1 MSEATSFILA
11 LIPLL
16 LCPAFVGILILP
28 TDIQLS
34 VGWWV
39 GFTSIS
45 LFLLVFH
52 GLGAPRDPTFVALI
66 VCTAMLAI
74 KERHKLLS
82 RGKLPEPFHRG
93 TFWVFLAFLPLLIA
107 SCLITFSLP
116 VSDFDAINIWFNKAK
131 SLFYWQPFNQLPL
144 CDYPN
149 LGPMYW
155 SFVMRFT
162 AVEFESIGR
171 LLFPLAYWFWAL
183 SLMALIR
190 NTSSRVCLFIA
201 PLIGYTFFQ
210 RGPFTNG
217 YQDGLLAL
225 CAGMS
230 AIFSLRLLFELGDE
244 HRADSSG
251 QCLPRFR
258 RLYMVACLFGGVLA
272 WIKNE
277 GMMVGLI
284 LVLVTTALCLAS
296 TARHLRR
303 SLVRAIIP
311 GLLTF
316 SGIALSWPAMELVHG
331 VKPWVIQGGAFEF
344 GRLSSVFQRLGRLNP
359 ICEYLRRYLQEQK
372 TVVGLLFVLSV
383 AMLILCPRK
392 TLRPALFLW
401 AVLVLHAAFVVL
413 VFLTTRQDL
422 AWHLATAF
430 DRLMFQNTLI
440 VASGLTL
447 LMRICAEE
455 ALASGPPDA

>member
-1 MSEATSFILA
+1 
-11 LIPLL
+11 
-16 LCPAFVGILILP
+16 
-28 TDIQLS
+28 
-34 VGWWV
+34 
-39 GFTSIS
+39 
-45 LFLLVFH
+45 
-52 GLGAPRDPTFVALI
+52 
-66 VCTAMLAI
+66 
-74 KERHKLLS
+74 
-82 RGKLPEPFHRG
+82 
-93 TFWVFLAFLPLLIA
+93 
-107 SCLITFSLP
+107 
-116 VSDFDAINIWFNKAK
+116 
-131 SLFYWQPFNQLPL
+131 
-144 CDYPN
+144 
-149 LGPMYW
+149 
-155 SFVMRFT
+155 
-162 AVEFESIGR
+162 
-171 LLFPLAYWFWAL
+171 
-183 SLMALIR
+183 
-190 NTSSRVCLFIA
+190 
-201 PLIGYTFFQ
+201 
-210 RGPFTNG
+210 
-217 YQDGLLAL
+217 
-225 CAGMS
+225 
-230 AIFSLRLLFELGDE
+230 
-244 HRADSSG
+244 
-251 QCLPRFR
+251 
-258 RLYMVACLFGGVLA
+258 MVACLFGGVLA

-383 AMLILCPRK
+383 AMLILCPR
-392 TLRPALFLW
+392 
-401 AVLVLHAAFVVL
+401 
-413 VFLTTRQDL
+413 QDL

>member
-93 TFWVFLAFLPLLIA
+93 TFWVFLALLPLLIA

-155 SFVMRFT
+155 SLP
-162 AVEFESIGR
+162 S
-171 LLFPLAYWFWAL
+171 
-183 SLMALIR
+183 
-190 NTSSRVCLFIA
+190 NSRVSVVC
-201 PLIGYTFFQ
+201 FF
-210 RGPFTNG
+210 R
-217 YQDGLLAL
+217 
-225 CAGMS
+225 
-230 AIFSLRLLFELGDE
+230 
-244 HRADSSG
+244 
-251 QCLPRFR
+251 
-258 RLYMVACLFGGVLA
+258 
-272 WIKNE
+272 
-277 GMMVGLI
+277 
-284 LVLVTTALCLAS
+284 
-296 TARHLRR
+296 
-303 SLVRAIIP
+303 
-311 GLLTF
+311 
-316 SGIALSWPAMELVHG
+316 
-331 VKPWVIQGGAFEF
+331 
-344 GRLSSVFQRLGRLNP
+344 
-359 ICEYLRRYLQEQK
+359 
-372 TVVGLLFVLSV
+372 
-383 AMLILCPRK
+383 
-392 TLRPALFLW
+392 
-401 AVLVLHAAFVVL
+401 
-413 VFLTTRQDL
+413 
-422 AWHLATAF
+422 
-430 DRLMFQNTLI
+430 
-440 VASGLTL
+440 
-447 LMRICAEE
+447 
-455 ALASGPPDA
+455 